1 MWISVGIAVT
11 KIGPIWARSIVVRRV
26 FQTGTSLFIL
36 LSVLES
42 RKQREKINEAYKL
55 SIRRGDE
62 NFPMAKHESSD
73 VPF

>member
-11 KIGPIWARSIVVRRV
+11 KIGSIWARSIVVRRV